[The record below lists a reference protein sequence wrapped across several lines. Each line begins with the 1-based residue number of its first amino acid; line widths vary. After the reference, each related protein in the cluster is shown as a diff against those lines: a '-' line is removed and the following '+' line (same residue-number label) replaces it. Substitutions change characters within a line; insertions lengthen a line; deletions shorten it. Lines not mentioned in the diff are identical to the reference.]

1 MNNNVSN
8 AIAGLK
14 KRQQALTITIGNQK
28 GGVGKTTNTTLIGYT
43 LANMGLKVLVTDL
56 DPQSNATKSLM
67 LTKSTNNPDEVAT
80 INKTIMR
87 GVQDRDLTDLPIKI
101 ISNLYLLPSFIDFED
116 FAKHLYKNTNSEREE
131 DFFLDPLFKPL
142 KNDFDLI
149 LIDVPPLTPEVTKNA
164 VTMSDYVLI
173 SLQTQE
179 RSLTGA
185 ENYIKTL
192 SKLKAKYNLPI
203 DIIGILQVLHQNR
216 GTVDQFIMNNAK
228 DEFGKDSIFKT
239 VVPQMERIK
248 RFDINGIRNKDQF
261 DKKVLSLYRTVT
273 EELLTRIDY
282 FGY

>member
-43 LANMGLKVLVTDL
+43 LANMELKVLVADL

-142 KNDFDLI
+142 KNNFDLI

>member
-1 MNNNVSN
+1 MKNN
-8 AIAGLK
+8 
-14 KRQQALTITIGNQK
+14 
-28 GGVGKTTNTTLIGYT
+28 
-43 LANMGLKVLVTDL
+43 
-56 DPQSNATKSLM
+56 
-67 LTKSTNNPDEVAT
+67 
-80 INKTIMR
+80 
-87 GVQDRDLTDLPIKI
+87 
-101 ISNLYLLPSFIDFED
+101 
-116 FAKHLYKNTNSEREE
+116 
-131 DFFLDPLFKPL
+131 
-142 KNDFDLI
+142 FDLI

>member
-142 KNDFDLI
+142 KNNFDLI

>member
-1 MNNNVSN
+1 MNNDIST

-28 GGVGKTTNTTLIGYT
+28 GGVGKTTNTTLISYT
-43 LANMGLKVLVTDL
+43 LATMGLKVLVADL

-67 LTKSTNNPDEVAT
+67 LTKSTNNPNEVAT

-101 ISNLYLLPSFIDFED
+101 IPNLYLLPSFIDFED
-116 FAKHLYKNTNSEREE
+116 FAKHLYKNTDSEKEE
-131 DFFLDPLFKPL
+131 DFFLEPLFKPL
-142 KNDFDLI
+142 KNNFDLI

-228 DEFGKDSIFKT
+228 EEFGKESIFKT

-273 EELLTRIDY
+273 EELLTRINY
-282 FGY
+282 FGF

>member
-1 MNNNVSN
+1 M
-8 AIAGLK
+8 
-14 KRQQALTITIGNQK
+14 
-28 GGVGKTTNTTLIGYT
+28 
-43 LANMGLKVLVTDL
+43 LVADL

-67 LTKSTNNPDEVAT
+67 LTKSASSPHDVAT

-87 GVQDRDLTDLPIKI
+87 GVQDRNLADLPIEI
-101 ISNLYLLPSFIDFED
+101 IPNLYLLPSFIDFED
-116 FAKHLYKNTNSEREE
+116 FAKHLYKNTNNEREE
-131 DFFLDPLFKPL
+131 DFFLSPLFEPL
-142 KNDFDLI
+142 KDEFDII

-185 ENYIKTL
+185 ENYIETL
-192 SKLKAKYNLPI
+192 TKLKSKYDLPI
-203 DIIGILQVLHQNR
+203 DVIGILQVLHQNR

-228 DEFGKDSIFKT
+228 DEFGEEAIFKT

-261 DKKVLSLYRTVT
+261 DKKVLKLYEAVSD
-273 EELLTRIDY
+273 EFLTRIEY
-282 FGY
+282 YGY

>member
-43 LANMGLKVLVTDL
+43 LANMGLKVLVADL

-142 KNDFDLI
+142 KNNFDLI

>member
-1 MNNNVSN
+1 MTEQET
-8 AIAGLK
+8 IEGLK
-14 KRQQALTITIGNQK
+14 KRKKALTITVGNQK
-28 GGVGKTTNTTLIGYT
+28 GGVGKTTNATLIGYT
-43 LANMGLKVLVTDL
+43 LANRGVKVLVADL

-67 LTKSTNNPDEVAT
+67 LTKSASSPHDVAT

-87 GVQDRDLTDLPIKI
+87 GVQDRNLADLPIEI
-101 ISNLYLLPSFIDFED
+101 IPNLYLLPSFIDFED
-116 FAKHLYKNTNSEREE
+116 FAKHLYKNTNNEREE
-131 DFFLDPLFKPL
+131 DFFLSPLFEPL
-142 KNDFDLI
+142 KDEFDII

-185 ENYIKTL
+185 ENYIETL
-192 SKLKAKYNLPI
+192 TKLKSKYDLPI
-203 DIIGILQVLHQNR
+203 DVIGILQVLHQNR

-228 DEFGKDSIFKT
+228 DEFGEEAIFKT

-261 DKKVLSLYRTVT
+261 DKKVLKLYEAVSD
-273 EELLTRIDY
+273 EFLTRIEY
-282 FGY
+282 YGY